1 MWALAANSLDGLKT
15 RDSLRW
21 DSMFDDEAVLMDGR

>member
-1 MWALAANSLDGLKT
+1 LDGLKT

-21 DSMFDDEAVLMDGR
+21 DSMFEDEAVLMDGR